1 MADNFG
7 GVCGI
12 VTLPNGNV
20 LAKSGFSP
28 ESAKSNQMNLVI
40 MIHRCLQSIAK
51 NNVLK

>member
-40 MIHRCLQSIAK
+40 TTYLNDDPQ
-51 NNVLK
+51 VL